1 MINAIAGHA
10 EARDE
15 TLIYWPANASV
26 SVLRLDASGSWSV
39 EKGEVMR
46 SHVN

>member
-1 MINAIAGHA
+1 MFAGHV

-15 TLIYWPANASV
+15 TLVYWPANASI
-26 SVLRLDASGSWSV
+26 SVLRRDGQGWSV